1 MHFLWFIV
9 VQIASCDDSD
19 TRAEFLSFSFEA
31 RKFWGS
37 CLLGLFMDVSCIDMQ
52 KLEKTGKICLFG
64 LSMDVSFID
73 MQRQEKTG
81 KSYLLISFKSVL
93 GRSCT
98 NFFFQIS
105 ESR

>member
-9 VQIASCDDSD
+9 VQIASCDD

-37 CLLGLFMDVSCIDMQ
+37 CLLALFMDVSCIDMQ
-52 KLEKTGKICLFG
+52 KQEKTGKICLLG

-73 MQRQEKTG
+73 MQRQENWK
-81 KSYLLISFKSVL
+81 KLFIDQ
-93 GRSCT
+93 
-98 NFFFQIS
+98 FQICFGQILY
-105 ESR
+105 

>member
-31 RKFWGS
+31 RKF
-37 CLLGLFMDVSCIDMQ
+37 L
-52 KLEKTGKICLFG
+52 G

-81 KSYLLISFKSVL
+81 KSYLSISFKSVL

-98 NFFFQIS
+98 NFFFS
-105 ESR
+105 DFGV